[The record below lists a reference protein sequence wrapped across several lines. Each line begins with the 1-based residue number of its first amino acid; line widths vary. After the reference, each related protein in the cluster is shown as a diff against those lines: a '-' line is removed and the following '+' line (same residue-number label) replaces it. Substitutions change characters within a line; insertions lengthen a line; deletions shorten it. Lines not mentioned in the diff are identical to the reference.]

1 MEINILTVHTRIAS
15 WPFEGFYESRD
26 ISIML
31 AEEFNYQLQK
41 WIYIQA
47 DEDNGS
53 IQRVNLRALQQM
65 EPQTFQDCI
74 YDLIQYNKIRPWKV
88 SQINEK

>member
-1 MEINILTVHTRIAS
+1 
-15 WPFEGFYESRD
+15 
-26 ISIML
+26 ML
-31 AEEFNYQLQK
+31 ADEFNYQLQK

-74 YDLIQYNKIRPWKV
+74 CDLIQYNKIRPWKV